1 MVSNRPGTLSMAN
14 IPWTAHSGSS
24 QFFINMANNKLY
36 DFWTKHGGRPNPEPH
51 VVFGQVPKKRERPIS
66 LPIPLPF
73 VTRSSPVCHTLI
85 DPSHSHS
92 TRPSPPPPHQIVEGY
107 PVAVAIN
114 QVETEGDEVPTHPN
128 RPKTPVVVSSVSI
141 EGLLGQGK
149 ACPAD
154 VRNTRGRR
162 LAGIVASQDEASE
175 WFASWREELACW
187 FDHLPVLTQ
196 QKVATCLGALGL
208 HLGARFDAV
217 LGRAQGA
224 QPAQPG
230 CEFIGEGAKELNGLP
245 DFPERPHFEFRHVFT
260 KSSPSPHQVFTKSSP
275 SLTRMQEPSHHLGS
289 SCCVS
294 HTAPIRVHRA

>member
-1 MVSNRPGTLSMAN
+1 MAAGQTQSHMSSSDRFPRRESGRSLCRFLSRLSHA
-14 IPWTAHSGSS
+14 
-24 QFFINMANNKLY
+24 
-36 DFWTKHGGRPNPEPH
+36 
-51 VVFGQVPKKRERPIS
+51 
-66 LPIPLPF
+66 PLPF
-73 VTRSSPVCHTLI
+73 VTRSLI
-85 DPSHSHS
+85 LPIL
-92 TRPSPPPPHQIVEGY
+92 TALALPPPPPPHQIVEGY